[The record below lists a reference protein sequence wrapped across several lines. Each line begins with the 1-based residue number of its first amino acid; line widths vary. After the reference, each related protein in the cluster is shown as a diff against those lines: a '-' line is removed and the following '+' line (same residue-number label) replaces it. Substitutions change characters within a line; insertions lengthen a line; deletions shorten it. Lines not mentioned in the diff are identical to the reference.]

1 MVVRKGRFLHRGQSE
16 WSVLWYL
23 YTRKNRNILVWF
35 CWYILQ
41 YHQRSSNDAT
51 KTIKWFCYKLVKWIE
66 CSWFF
71 FVLFCEFTHKYDLF
85 LCILVFLTS
94 HVLTRS
100 KFYCYLII
108 FHYQMLFSTCSEV
121 ISIILFFICLF
132 ASRLI
137 VFFFSFQLFK

>member
-1 MVVRKGRFLHRGQSE
+1 M
-16 WSVLWYL
+16 
-23 YTRKNRNILVWF
+23 IL
-35 CWYILQ
+35 LQ
-41 YHQRSSNDAT
+41 ISKMDRM
-51 KTIKWFCYKLVKWIE
+51 FVG
-66 CSWFF
+66 FF

-85 LCILVFLTS
+85 LCILGFLTS

-137 VFFFSFQLFK
+137 VFFFLFNYSNKLFKQEQIKTIRRSAFFIEGIVKLKKIT